1 MYVGGLAERPP
12 FLPGTRG
19 RYGQRRLAMVL
30 GETHASVIADAFAN
44 LRKADR

>member
-12 FLPGTRG
+12 LMPGGKG

-30 GETHASVIADAFAN
+30 GETHSSVIADAFAN